1 MYLNRFLFYFLFY
14 FVYFI
19 IHYLYFIYS
28 VTHYTNIGDGWC
40 VAAAIASAMFIL
52 RLEKF
57 SRENDAA
64 ELSGVSF
71 SAVSVLC
78 GLWVGLDYW
87 KATAEAVIAR
97 PDLNTANFNENT
109 ANLIDNTANL
119 IDNTANLI
127 QNAAQSIDD
136 NIASSISNFLQVR
149 L

>member
-1 MYLNRFLFYFLFY
+1 
-14 FVYFI
+14 
-19 IHYLYFIYS
+19 
-28 VTHYTNIGDGWC
+28 
-40 VAAAIASAMFIL
+40 MFIL

-87 KATAEAVIAR
+87 KATADALIAR
-97 PDLNTANFNENT
+97 TNVNTAYLIDDTANFMQNT
-109 ANLIDNTANL
+109 AQAIDINLASPT
-119 IDNTANLI
+119 
-127 QNAAQSIDD
+127 S
-136 NIASSISNFLQVR
+136 NIFQVR